1 MIDTIQPRLLVFTTV
16 FPHAGQPGLGLFI
29 RERMFRVAHVLPL
42 IVVAPVPWFPFQ
54 GLVRRWRPYFR
65 PPAPYHEFHE
75 GIEIYHPRFLSVP
88 GWFKS
93 LDGLLMAISSF
104 PILWQLK
111 KRFNF
116 QVIDAHFTYPDGY
129 AAALLGRW
137 LRVPVTIT
145 MRGSEVRQARDR
157 RFRLLLTK
165 ALQRAQRIFCVSDS
179 LKKLAKGLGI
189 EDRKIRVIPNGVDTG
204 KFTPVPKSKA
214 RQIIGLPLGI
224 PVLVTVGVLVEG
236 KGFHRVIELLPRLCR
251 QLPELQYLIVG
262 GASPTSPAG
271 DWSQRLKRQVSHLG
285 LQGKVHFL
293 GQLSP
298 EDLKIPLSAAD
309 IFVLSTRSEGWANV
323 FLEAMACG
331 LPVVTTDV
339 GGNPEVV
346 CNSEYGEVVPFD
358 NAAALESALVSAF
371 RKRWN
376 RAEIITYARQ
386 NAWEQRTPILVQEF
400 QALVSSTANDA
411 APKAQSIRF

>member
-1 MIDTIQPRLLVFTTV
+1 
-16 FPHAGQPGLGLFI
+16 
-29 RERMFRVAHVLPL
+29 MFRVGQVLPL
-42 IVVAPVPWFPFQ
+42 AVVAPVPWFPFQ

-65 PPAPYHEFHE
+65 PPAPYHEFH
-75 GIEIYHPRFLSVP
+75 GGFEIYHPRFLSVP
-88 GWFKS
+88 GWLKS
-93 LDGLLMAISSF
+93 LDGLLMAVSSF

-129 AAALLGRW
+129 AAVLLGLW

-157 RFRLLLTK
+157 RFRLLLTN

-179 LKKLAKGLGI
+179 LKDLAKGLGI
-189 EDRKIRVIPNGVDTG
+189 EERKIRVIPNGVDTG
-204 KFTPVPKSKA
+204 KFTPVSKSKA
-214 RQIIGLPLGI
+214 RRIIGLPLGI

-251 QLPELQYLIVG
+251 QLPDLQYLIVG
-262 GASPTSPAG
+262 GASPAS
-271 DWSQRLKRQVSHLG
+271 DWSQRLKQQASRLG
-285 LQGKVHFL
+285 LQKKVHFL

-298 EDLKIPLSAAD
+298 EDLKVPLSAAD

-339 GGNPEVV
+339 GGNAEVV
-346 CNSEYGEVVPFD
+346 CNSEYGELVPFD

-371 RKRWN
+371 RKRWD
-376 RAEIITYARQ
+376 RAEIIAYARQ
-386 NAWEQRTPILVQEF
+386 NSWDQRIPILVQEF
-400 QALVSSTANDA
+400 QALVSGAQNKAASQIKSTL
-411 APKAQSIRF
+411 